1 METEAAFLE
10 RRYVHSVYEKTAPYL
25 GHLQGKAWP
34 RVRQFLLQQK
44 PGSLVADIGCGTGK
58 YLNVNREV
66 RTVGCD
72 LCGPLVAKARKQG
85 NEVLVC
91 DNLRLPFRNSVF
103 SAVISIGVIHHFSTP
118 ERRVCA
124 IREMARTVAPGGEL
138 MIYVWAQE
146 QKLRRFPKQDVLVP
160 WNGALCSRNSSESGD
175 TRSGRADLPEGR
187 VGTDPPGGGTG
198 GRRAHS
204 LGGDYVAVGR
214 CCFKIP
220 SQREDARAPRPC
232 LSRALRSWFF
242 SKSLDESGMRRCVE
256 GLELRSGP
264 AQWAESAVLVQPVRH
279 RSVDL
284 GHGGPLLRQP
294 SLDDDVFA
302 EPANQEEEEE
312 EAGEQWLKVAGA
324 LTEVNGGERGRAR
337 GDHVAAETR
346 QLSAAVRSANDL
358 NRGAGTRA
366 APRGSA
372 GSILETVS
380 LDGREGDR
388 ADGRDLMRY
397 YHVFRGGELARLI
410 EDSVPELSVQSSCFD
425 HGNWCVIAKK
435 KGSS

>member
-175 TRSGRADLPEGR
+175 ARSGRADLPEGR
-187 VGTDPPGGGTG
+187 AGTDPGGGG
-198 GRRAHS
+198 RAARPQFGGLRGGGQVLLQNPVPAGRRQGA
-204 LGGDYVAVGR
+204 
-214 CCFKIP
+214 
-220 SQREDARAPRPC
+220 RPC

-256 GLELRSGP
+256 GIELRSGP

-284 GHGGPLLRQP
+284 GLGGPLLRQP
-294 SLDDDVFA
+294 SLDDDDDVGNPPA
-302 EPANQEEEEE
+302 LRHGEEHERLEPRRRDQS
-312 EAGEQWLKVAGA
+312 
-324 LTEVNGGERGRAR
+324 RPAR
-337 GDHVAAETR
+337 
-346 QLSAAVRSANDL
+346 L
-358 NRGAGTRA
+358 
-366 APRGSA
+366 A

-380 LDGREGDR
+380 LDGRQGDR
-388 ADGRDLMRY
+388 ADARDLMRY
-397 YHVFRGGELARLI
+397 YHVFRGGELTRLI